1 MYVFPAEGADGFVLE
16 VGDTLFADGMVH
28 AANYDRSAGA
38 PVVALEA
45 DVAFVDVF
53 LESLADA
60 T

>member
-1 MYVFPAEGADGFVLE
+1 M
-16 VGDTLFADGMVH
+16 GDAFFAYCMVH
-28 AANYDRSAGA
+28 AADYDRSAGA

>member
-1 MYVFPAEGADGFVLE
+1 M
-16 VGDTLFADGMVH
+16 GDTLFADGMVH